1 MREALKAWPQLSD
14 FPGRTLKATLS
25 SVCCFGY
32 KVVGSSETRVL
43 SLWDYPSWQ
52 SDVNDDRRLVRDAA
66 RVIRT
71 ADVIVFQNGKRFDWP
86 FLQTRL
92 LKNKLTPLPKI
103 LSIDTKNEAK
113 KHLLSFSNSL
123 KYLAAQFTD
132 QEKMENDGWDLWVRV
147 HSRDAEAQD
156 TMAAYCAQDIIA
168 TEALFEALK
177 PYMTTL
183 PNMNQFSLEGD
194 LCPNCGMASLKKRGT
209 SLKKEQ
215 TMQRFQ
221 CMSCA
226 AWSQQPKRGAPRGQS
241 T

>member
-1 MREALKAWPQLSD
+1 MMTGDSSGMLLELSAPPMSL
-14 FPGRTLKATLS
+14 FFRMESGSIGPSFRLASSRTS
-25 SVCCFGY
+25 S
-32 KVVGSSETRVL
+32 
-43 SLWDYPSWQ
+43 P
-52 SDVNDDRRLVRDAA
+52 
-66 RVIRT
+66 
-71 ADVIVFQNGKRFDWP
+71 
-86 FLQTRL
+86 
-92 LKNKLTPLPKI
+92 PLPKI